1 MFQNLLIFVV
11 LAINFFLGVVVVFDK
26 HRTRENWLYG
36 FFVLVMNFWILSN
49 YFENESRYFNL
60 NALELFL
67 RIDFC
72 LAAVV
77 FYTWFL
83 FCLVFSKSLL
93 LTRKYLWFNIL
104 LFLVTLFFAAA
115 SFFHQWI
122 VGDVS
127 FYNEI
132 IHFKNGLLWLSYS
145 FWLIFLSGGGLASLY
160 VARRR
165 MPLESIERKRINFI
179 FFGFLL
185 SVLIALVINVF
196 LQPFFDISL
205 SWSRVGLYGMV
216 FLVLFPAY
224 AILRH
229 GLLNISIIATE
240 VFIFGTELL
249 LLIPVFDFDKISN
262 DSSRYILDVF
272 IFIFASVFG
281 YLIIKSVKKEIFM
294 RQEIAQLAKSL
305 EQANLRLKELDQ
317 QKTEFLSIASHQLR
331 TPLSITKGYIELIQD
346 GAYGKIGAKL
356 NSILN
361 DMDTSNERLVKL
373 IDEFLDVTR
382 IEQGRTKF
390 VFEKKDIK
398 DVVESVVKELHPK
411 AEQKQMSIKTSLNT
425 NKTVITF
432 DEEKIRHVVFN
443 FVDNAIKYSEKGVIQ
458 VVVEE
463 ENGGLSVK
471 VQDTGIGF
479 DKVDGANFFQK
490 FYRGENVKGTNVTGT
505 GLGIYVCRK
514 FVENHN
520 GRVWA
525 TSTGLGKGSEFGFWI
540 PFDNKVTQ

>member
-1 MFQNLLIFVV
+1 MDLAYTYFAFSAFFNAIVSTIMGFLILSKDRKNKVNQKLGIFSFGVALWSYAYIIWPLAHNRELTLFSFQLLHIPACFVSIFYLHFVVDWLGVYKKHRAIIWAGYLMSVFFSSLTFSTEFIADMIPKFSMRFWAIPGILYHYYLLMFFSLFLYSSCLLFINYFKERGEKKKQILLMLVGIGLSFLGGSTNYFLWYGINIPPYGNILASSFVIFTTYAIVRYNLLNIK
-11 LAINFFLGVVVVFDK
+11 LIATEGAL
-26 HRTRENWLYG
+26 
-36 FFVLVMNFWILSN
+36 LVMNTLFI
-49 YFENESRYFNL
+49 FRFIVSRDIWELVL
-60 NALELFL
+60 N
-67 RIDFC
+67 II
-72 LAAVV
+72 
-77 FYTWFL
+77 
-83 FCLVFSKSLL
+83 
-93 LTRKYLWFNIL
+93 IL
-104 LFLVTLFFAAA
+104 LGSLA
-115 SFFHQWI
+115 
-122 VGDVS
+122 
-127 FYNEI
+127 
-132 IHFKNGLLWLSYS
+132 LSY
-145 FWLIFLSGGGLASLY
+145 
-160 VARRR
+160 
-165 MPLESIERKRINFI
+165 
-179 FFGFLL
+179 
-185 SVLIALVINVF
+185 VLI
-196 LQPFFDISL
+196 
-205 SWSRVGLYGMV
+205 R
-216 FLVLFPAY
+216 
-224 AILRH
+224 
-229 GLLNISIIATE
+229 
-240 VFIFGTELL
+240 
-249 LLIPVFDFDKISN
+249 
-262 DSSRYILDVF
+262 
-272 IFIFASVFG
+272 SVQ
-281 YLIIKSVKKEIFM
+281 KEIQ
-294 RQEIAQLAKSL
+294 RREEVTQLAQSL